1 MTKYMT
7 NAEYREHV
15 AAGARHYEILE
26 PDGVTL
32 VALAHS
38 LDSALRTAARDGR
51 TIQHRGVAHYVAM
64 DGGWVWQS
72 TILPDE
78 LN

>member
-7 NAEYREHV
+7 NAEYRDHV

-32 VALAHS
+32 VALAH
-38 LDSALRTAARDGR
+38 
-51 TIQHRGVAHYVAM
+51 
-64 DGGWVWQS
+64 
-72 TILPDE
+72 
-78 LN
+78 